1 MIYDYKLNE
10 RGKYLI
16 TKAGDQPQIF
26 PKIRILSFDSEQDDR
41 FNWDGSYTMAGNKL
55 CFNIQNLKIVFI
67 HHNRETKTVCHNGYV
82 VQVCLP
88 QVVDTPQEETINPS
102 DYSSSQDISQDYQDI
117 GLGYHVKLKNATFA
131 NGKNEG
137 DIYIYRTTRPVPDQI
152 QGCVKIVPTTST
164 PATVQIQQGSAKVY
178 LKNGTVLQGD
188 IEESDASHI
197 KLKTA
202 YGVLYIK
209 SSDIKNVQKE

>member
-1 MIYDYKLNE
+1 MQDMFEIFWEAGVPPKEQLNP
-10 RGKYLI
+10 
-16 TKAGDQPQIF
+16 T
-26 PKIRILSFDSEQDDR
+26 
-41 FNWDGSYTMAGNKL
+41 
-55 CFNIQNLKIVFI
+55 
-67 HHNRETKTVCHNGYV
+67 
-82 VQVCLP
+82 
-88 QVVDTPQEETINPS
+88 
-102 DYSSSQDISQDYQDI
+102 
-117 GLGYHVKLKNATFA
+117 KLKNATFA